1 MLEPDLWFAD
11 GPYYLDVGGWDD
23 IGTDWVVEFSID
35 NELMCVYG
43 QEIA

>member
-1 MLEPDLWFAD
+1 MLDLWTSL
-11 GPYYLDVGGWDD
+11 YENVGQYDD